1 VAYRAEIE
9 IGVKGASQLKQLQ
22 ERIKDLAFRA
32 EALQVITDNLY
43 SSKAVQSVRNYAGAL
58 NEAKSALDAV
68 EIATKDE
75 ANAVREYV
83 TALGEANEASA
94 RQNKLIEEEITLRNK
109 ARQGLQTQRRRE
121 EYLAGP
127 GRTAPTEKLAQR
139 SIKQAAERE
148 ARFEARK
155 TFAEEIFNIE
165 KNFDKKLRDTAIDN
179 LLERFQLEENLHKRS
194 FDRLLEAGKAEGEDF
209 DKRLAQQTTDR
220 LSANKKVNSAR
231 VRQRAAV
238 YRLEQRRLKQITR
251 ERLKAEEAVSRK
263 RKDALGSAI
272 IGGAFPLL
280 FGQGIG
286 AAVGGGA
293 GGAAGGLIGGQFGF
307 GLSLVG
313 TALGTAVDTTISNIS
328 KLANSL
334 GDPTAAL
341 EALQQ
346 AGVKVDESTRLQIK
360 TLVDAG
366 NAYDAQSLILQ
377 EINDTLGPDAVAQLM
392 AYKDESDKLQESF
405 EEVSTEITMA
415 LVPALT
421 GLLKVINGIVAI
433 TNSPQFKQALRDTA
447 RSQAIGFAVSN
458 PMAALFSA
466 TGLGSI
472 RLLNELGSRALP
484 KGRPELS
491 PEQKQIEQRRQASD
505 KAENISLGILQQ
517 RNGIAG
523 RYGDL
528 LDEQVFKTRKTL
540 IEEKA
545 LQDIQNLIAAG
556 QFTANK
562 RKAIQIKTSTALK
575 ELEASRNQQQD
586 RANKKAEQ
594 ASERALKAGARAAK
608 QAARL
613 AERDRQRL
621 ERSEKAGESLIRRL
635 NQEIAIKRASTP
647 LDKELLQIKN
657 ETETVQI
664 RIGELL
670 NKQQQDKANELL
682 QEKELL
688 ALTEARADA
697 SLKAAGLDASTLGRV
712 DFFSRDQKGV
722 PSFESGFGLDVLG
735 RQDEVL
741 QKFLDKYKQVG
752 EVAQLTSELVTFGI
766 RDMVAGTKTAEQ
778 VFADFLRNI
787 ADMLLKT
794 AATMIAQYIALG
806 IARAFATGQS
816 PASYVKG
823 VDLDANFFKYVP
835 RLDFG
840 GGMEAMSA
848 RANGGPVSTGT
859 PYIVGER
866 GPELFVPNNSGN
878 IVPNHALGG
887 DVNVV
892 VNVTETQTDTRG
904 NGARANQVGNALAA
918 AVQAEII
925 RQKRPGGLLAN

>member
-1 VAYRAEIE
+1 VAYRAEIQ

-22 ERIKDLAFRA
+22 ERIRDLAFRA
-32 EALQVITDNLY
+32 ETLQVITDNLY
-43 SSKAVQSVRNYAGAL
+43 SSKAVQSVRNYTGAL

-75 ANAVREYV
+75 SNAVREYV

-109 ARQGLQTQRRRE
+109 ARKGLQTQRRRE

-179 LLERFQLEENLHKRS
+179 LLERFQLEENLQKRS
-194 FDRLLEAGKAEGEDF
+194 VDRLLEAGKAEGEDF

-220 LSANKKVNSAR
+220 LSASKKVNSAR
-231 VRQRAAV
+231 VRQRAAE
-238 YRLEQRRLKQITR
+238 YRLEQRRLKRITR
-251 ERLKAEEAVSRK
+251 ERLRAEEAVSRK

-280 FGQGIG
+280 FGQGAG
-286 AAVGGGA
+286 AAVGGGL
-293 GGAAGGLIGGQFGF
+293 GGAAGGLVGGQFGF

-313 TALGTAVDTTISNIS
+313 TALGAAVDTTINNIS

-366 NAYDAQSLILQ
+366 NAYDAQSLVLQ

-421 GLLKVINGIVAI
+421 GLLKVINGIVAV
-433 TNSPQFKQALRDTA
+433 TNSPQFKQAVRDTA
-447 RSQAIGFAVSN
+447 RSQAVGFAVSN
-458 PMAALFSA
+458 PLAVLFAA
-466 TGLGSI
+466 TGLGGI
-472 RLLNELGSRALP
+472 KALNALGSRALP
-484 KGRPELS
+484 KGKPELS
-491 PEQKQIEQRRQASD
+491 PEQKQLEQRRQASD
-505 KAENISLGILQQ
+505 KAETINLGILQQ
-517 RNGIAG
+517 RNDIAD
-523 RYGDL
+523 RYGNL
-528 LDEQVFKTRKTL
+528 LDEQVFKTRETL
-540 IEEKA
+540 VKNKA
-545 LQDIQNLIAAG
+545 LQDIQNLIATG
-556 QFTANK
+556 QFTANN
-562 RKAIQIKTSTALK
+562 RKAIELKTSIALK

-594 ASERALKAGARAAK
+594 ASERALKAVARAAK

-635 NQEIAIKRASTP
+635 NQEVAIKRAGTL
-647 LDKELLQIKN
+647 LDKELLTIKH

-670 NKQQQDKANELL
+670 SKQQQDRANELL

-688 ALTEARADA
+688 ALTEARANA
-697 SLKAAGLDASTLGRV
+697 SLRAAGLDGSILGKTS
-712 DFFSRDQKGV
+712 FFPSDEKNV
-722 PSFESGFGLDVLG
+722 PSFEAGFGLDVLG

-816 PASYVKG
+816 PSSYVKG

-835 RLDFG
+835 RLGFG

-859 PYIVGER
+859 PYMVGER
-866 GPELFVPNNSGN
+866 GPELFVPSNSGT

-925 RQKRPGGLLAN
+925 KQKRPGGLLAN